1 MLKYNCET
9 LSAGKLT
16 GMNENTSSVEMPPN
30 HTDQT
35 VSDAIYMSANVLQ
48 IPSSQDGTHCYAGKT
63 AAAGA
68 DVLVTVKVTD
78 QKAAITVNCE
88 RMVIGSMLVKAIK
101 SSLSES

>member
-1 MLKYNCET
+1 
-9 LSAGKLT
+9 
-16 GMNENTSSVEMPPN
+16 MNENTSTVEMPPN
-30 HTDQT
+30 HTNQT
-35 VSDAIYMSANVLQ
+35 VSDAIYVSANVLQ
-48 IPSSQDGTHCYAGKT
+48 VPSSQDATYYCAGKT
-63 AAAGA
+63 AAAGV